1 MSVGRKITMTV
12 VAGSLLFG
20 VVGCS
25 AAGAPTTSATPTA
38 TAATAATPSGVS
50 AATPSKTPATG
61 AVDAAACKSIVN
73 SYLTLQTAYI
83 DGLGKL
89 TEQPSATYA
98 TMADAQ
104 AAFAAE
110 VDKLPAGA
118 VKEKA
123 TAEQDGFAATL
134 ASFAVLKG
142 VDSIS
147 ALSQPQRDE
156 LSRAVSQTSSST
168 VITGAGLVELCTP
181 YLR

>member
-1 MSVGRKITMTV
+1 MTV
-12 VAGSLLFG
+12 VAGSLLLG

-25 AAGAPTTSATPTA
+25 AAGAPATSATPTA
-38 TAATAATPSGVS
+38 TAATPSSVS
-50 AATPSKTPATG
+50 AATPSETPATG

-89 TEQPSATYA
+89 TEQPSTAYA

-134 ASFAVLKG
+134 ASFTVLKG

-147 ALSQPQRDE
+147 ALSQTQRDE
-156 LSRAVSQTSSST
+156 LSRAVSQTSSSP